1 MNNQEFFGMTV
12 NVANG
17 KTYWQAGGFAT
28 VAELVYHEDKKRE
41 LGDHS
46 NLR

>member
-28 VAELVYHEDKKRE
+28 VAELVHHVRRYTQKTV
-41 LGDHS
+41 GF
-46 NLR
+46 